1 MSSDRPDDDD
11 PTRALDDFVRRMRP
25 AAVPA
30 AASAPDLVDLSDL
43 VARLHPE
50 RTAAAPRPRGGTLR
64 NGQTWTA
71 DDVED
76 VPLVELPR
84 PPAARRAP
92 LQVDLPEVDLRA
104 EGARA
109 AQAPEI
115 NLPPVVTPPPPPREQ
130 DIADAVQEARDLAAD
145 KQRAEAA
152 DLAAPA
158 WQPDLTTLQLRRAS
172 DPRLLAAWQPGAW
185 IGAVRQVFDST
196 TEFVKAADGNPT
208 VESWPPHRL
217 LLLWPPQGLDKPL
230 LGRWP
235 QQLRLSAVPRD
246 QAAESLLADLPPDA
260 SLWLHPQPQDID
272 WALAAEILLHHQAD
286 LRPFQAEGLRAFIAA
301 EREASY
307 GRLNSAYQAAPDG
320 GVARISR

>member
-25 AAVPA
+25 AAMPA
-30 AASAPDLVDLSDL
+30 AAPDPDLADLSDL

-50 RTAAAPRPRGGTLR
+50 RTAAAPRPRGGKLR
-64 NGQTWTA
+64 NGQTWSA

-84 PPAARRAP
+84 QPAARSAP
-92 LQVDLPEVDLRA
+92 PQVDLPEVDLRA

-115 NLPPVVTPPPPPREQ
+115 SLPSVDAPQPPREQ
-130 DIADAVQEARDLAAD
+130 DIVDAVQEVRDLAAD
-145 KQRAEAA
+145 QQRAEAA
-152 DLAAPA
+152 AQAAPA

-172 DPRLLAAWQPGAW
+172 DPRLLTTWQPGAW
-185 IGAVRQVFDST
+185 IGAVRQVVDST
-196 TEFVKAADGNPT
+196 TEFVKTADGHPT
-208 VESWPPHRL
+208 VETWPPHRL
-217 LLLWPPQGLDKPL
+217 LLLWPPQGPDQPL

-246 QAAESLLADLPPDA
+246 QAAEALLVDLPPDA

-272 WALAAEILLHHQAD
+272 WALAAEILLHHQAN

-307 GRLNSAYQAAPDG
+307 GRLNSAYQAASDG
-320 GVARISR
+320 GVVRAAG